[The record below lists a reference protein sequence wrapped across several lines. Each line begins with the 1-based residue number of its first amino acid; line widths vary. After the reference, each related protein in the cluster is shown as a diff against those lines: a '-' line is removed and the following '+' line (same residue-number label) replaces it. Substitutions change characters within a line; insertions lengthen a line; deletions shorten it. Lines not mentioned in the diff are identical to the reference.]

1 VAVLGPIRR
10 LGRYGFVVTT
20 PSESRHHSTDGSDGA
35 VADSGTGPTGS
46 RAAAAQL
53 IGRPP
58 EVWAGAI
65 FLTLAALPAAVFGVL
80 LAVQPGNISANL
92 RGKIDGANS
101 TINTDLLLNVFRA
114 AGVAILVL
122 ALLFLLF
129 SWLTVQPKR
138 GARSIAA
145 ALAAVEVVLLV
156 GAMVVTTADPVSMGI
171 VLLAVAG
178 AVLLFLPRSQEFIA
192 SRR

>member
-1 VAVLGPIRR
+1 
-10 LGRYGFVVTT
+10 VVTT
-20 PSESRHHSTDGSDGA
+20 PSESRHHSTDGSDG
-35 VADSGTGPTGS
+35 GGTGS
-46 RAAAAQL
+46 RAAAQL
-53 IGRPP
+53 IRRPP

-80 LAVQPGNISANL
+80 LAVQPGNISSNL
-92 RGKIDGANS
+92 RSKIDSANS
-101 TINTDLLLNVFRA
+101 TISTDVLLNIFRA

-129 SWLTVQPKR
+129 AWLTVQPKR
-138 GARSIAA
+138 GARPITA

-192 SRR
+192 SRK

>member
-1 VAVLGPIRR
+1 M
-10 LGRYGFVVTT
+10 
-20 PSESRHHSTDGSDGA
+20 
-35 VADSGTGPTGS
+35 
-46 RAAAAQL
+46 
-53 IGRPP
+53 
-58 EVWAGAI
+58 WAGAI

-80 LAVQPGNISANL
+80 LAVQPGNISSNL
-92 RGKIDGANS
+92 RSKIDSANS
-101 TINTDLLLNVFRA
+101 TISTDVLLNIFRA

-129 SWLTVQPKR
+129 AWLTVQPKR
-138 GARSIAA
+138 GARPITA

-192 SRR
+192 SRK